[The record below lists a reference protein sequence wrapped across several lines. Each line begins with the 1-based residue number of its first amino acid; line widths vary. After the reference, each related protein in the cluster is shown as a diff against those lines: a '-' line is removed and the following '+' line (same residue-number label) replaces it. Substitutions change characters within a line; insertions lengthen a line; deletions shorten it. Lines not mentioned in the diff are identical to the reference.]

1 MKKDEESRLLI
12 DILRVLVIFNGILW
26 ESEIIP
32 DILKVNDRYLDYIPE
47 NEEVRRCVNKLA
59 KEGFIEVEERERGGI
74 GLGKTIDR
82 LIKLKHRP
90 QVLRFFINDRIYKEY
105 MARRAEKLREII
117 KKFNKNK

>member
-1 MKKDEESRLLI
+1 MNISLRGIEIEIESKLHRLFMKKDEESRLLI

-59 KEGFIEVEERERGGI
+59 KEGFIEVCLLYTSPSPR
-74 GLGKTIDR
+74 D
-82 LIKLKHRP
+82 
-90 QVLRFFINDRIYKEY
+90 
-105 MARRAEKLREII
+105 
-117 KKFNKNK
+117 